1 MKPVVKW
8 SVRLGLALTTL
19 LLLVPLATL
28 TRVDQTPFRD
38 LPAWQDTAARLLE
51 LRAGTNV
58 VFGELRAG
66 FGRARLTPALG
77 AEQDEPD
84 QGRFRAVPLAGY
96 GARQGRPATGV
107 HQELW
112 VKAVAFAVAGQTG
125 VMVSADAL
133 IIPREVA
140 DLAARQV
147 REARGVTRE
156 AVYLSATHTH
166 SSLGGWGEGFVA
178 EAFAGGFVA
187 GVREWYAGQLAA
199 AAIAALDDLSPASCG
214 QGGFEAPEY
223 VRNRLLGEDAP
234 KDPDFRLLYVQQA
247 DGDTAVLGSYAAHS
261 TVLPAANLEFSGDYP
276 GYWSLA
282 VERATGGLAL
292 FLAGGMG
299 SHGPRAGAPGFAGA
313 QRMGE
318 ALATRTAEALTNL
331 VLTNRLTFG
340 LAAAEATLPAL
351 QVRVSNGVRL
361 RPWVARGLLSV
372 PATTWIQGLRVGNA
386 LWFSTPCDFSGEL
399 ALGVKV
405 AAREQGLAAA
415 VTSFNGDYVGYV
427 IPAKYYPL
435 AGYEPRTMSFFGPQL
450 PDQFMAVLGEL
461 TAVLADR

>member
-1 MKPVVKW
+1 MKRALKWTVRVVPV
-8 SVRLGLALTTL
+8 LAGL
-19 LLLVPLATL
+19 LLLVLLVTL
-28 TRVDQTPFRD
+28 TSVHHAPYRD
-38 LPAWQDTAARLLE
+38 LPAWRETSARLE
-51 LRAGTNV
+51 QLRATTNV

-66 FGRARLTPALG
+66 FGRAKLTAILG
-77 AEQDEPD
+77 AERDEPD

-107 HQELW
+107 HQDLW

-140 DLAARQV
+140 DLAGRQL
-147 REARGVTRE
+147 REARGLTRE
-156 AVYLSATHTH
+156 AIYLSATHTH

-178 EAFAGGFVA
+178 EAFAGGFVP
-187 GVREWYAGQLAA
+187 GVREWFGGQLAA
-199 AAIAALDDLSPASCG
+199 AAIAALDDLSPAFCG

-234 KDPDFRLLYVQQA
+234 EDPEFRLLYVQQV
-247 DGDTAVLGSYAAHS
+247 DGDTAVVGSYAAHA

-282 VERATGGLAL
+282 VEQATGGLAV

-299 SHGPRAGAPGFAGA
+299 SHGPQAGAPGLEGA
-313 QRMGE
+313 EHMGE
-318 ALATRTAEALTNL
+318 ALATRTAQTLTNL

-340 LAAAEATLPAL
+340 LTAAEVTLPAL

-361 RPWVARGLLSV
+361 RPWVARGLLPM
-372 PATTWIQGLRVGNA
+372 PATTWIQGLRVGDA
-386 LWFSTPCDFSGEL
+386 LWLSTPCDFSGEL
-399 ALGVKV
+399 ALNVKA
-405 AAREQGLAAA
+405 AARAHGLAAA

-450 PDQFMAVLGEL
+450 PDHFMAVLGEL
-461 TAVLADR
+461 TAMLGDR